1 MTAQTVSRMP
11 LLARIAAGAATAA
24 ALVLL
29 TACTGGG
36 SAPET
41 LTPAPSGSATP
52 SAAFD
57 TAAAEAYCTGH
68 GGQLQERQPTFN
80 TNADQ
85 SEWVAIGAPVV
96 VCRFQS
102 TDSDRSR
109 IYVDLVTLYDTDP
122 TLAALA
128 YLSKTPIP
136 SGATGNPATA
146 LCTALGGASTFGP
159 GADGGGLVNTHD
171 PDDVVFAP
179 CTFADESFIEEWGIA
194 YYAGGTVR
202 GTDLTK
208 LFRFDESK
216 LPAVFSQ

>member
-1 MTAQTVSRMP
+1 MKP
-11 LLARIAAGAATAA
+11 LLARIAGGAGLAATI
-24 ALVLL
+24 VLL
-29 TACTGGG
+29 SACTGGA

-41 LTPAPSGSATP
+41 RTPTPSGSGTP

-68 GGQLQERQPTFN
+68 GGQLQERQPMFN

-85 SEWVAIGAPVV
+85 SQWVTIGSPVV
-96 VCRFQS
+96 ACRFQS
-102 TDSDRSR
+102 TDADASR
-109 IYVDLVTLYDTDP
+109 IYVDLVTLYDTNP

-146 LCTALGGASTFGP
+146 LCTVLGGASTFGP
-159 GADGGGLVNTHD
+159 GADGGGLVNTQD
-171 PDDVVFAP
+171 PDDVVFSP
-179 CTFADESFIEEWGIA
+179 CTFADGSFIEEWGIA
-194 YYAGGTVR
+194 YYADGTIR

-216 LPAVFSQ
+216 LPAVFNH